1 MKRKWMI
8 SFLAGCLLLS
18 GCSGLK
24 NIQDVTYVVAIGMDY
39 DEEKEEY
46 IAYLQSLNFANV
58 AKVEGGKPTEP
69 IPIFIASA
77 TGETLNLAV
86 GNLYKKSEPP
96 LFFGHVE
103 TLVLSQRI
111 VRNHFKEVIVEIGRN
126 RSLRHT
132 LRVMTTDEN
141 IREVFNIKALFNY
154 PAIYTVLFRK
164 EKNEVYLDELKPMAL
179 MNFLRAY
186 YEPMG
191 VAKLPNVKIDSQ
203 TWKAEENYPIV
214 FFDGYAIFQQ
224 QKFKKVLPFKDAVYV
239 NWLLEKKVSLD
250 QRVEDEGKL
259 VAAMK
264 LATPKMKVKYKKGT
278 TTPKFS
284 LEVSVPADL
293 VEKIKDIPEPKLKK
307 LMEDDIRRKITS
319 IYKRGVKN
327 KTDLLNV
334 GEKWY
339 RKHPKQYRELKKS
352 TSFYLDKDSLTNIKV
367 KVQIFHFNSYK
378 YEQDTNVGF

>member
-1 MKRKWMI
+1 MKRKWII
-8 SFLAGCLLLS
+8 SFLAGCLILS

-39 DEEKEEY
+39 DEEKKEY

-58 AKVEGGKPTEP
+58 AKVEGGKPIEP

-103 TLVLSQRI
+103 TFVLSQRI
-111 VRNHFKEVIVEIGRN
+111 VRNHFKEVMVETGRN

-141 IREVFNIKALFNY
+141 ISEIFNIKALFNY

-164 EKNEVYLDELKPMAL
+164 EKNEVYQNEIKPMAL
-179 MNFLRAY
+179 MDFLRAY

-203 TWKAEENYPIV
+203 TWKADGKYPIV
-214 FFDGYAIFQQ
+214 FIDGYAIFQQ
-224 QKFKKVLPFKDAVYV
+224 QKFIKVLPFKDAVYT
-239 NWLLEKKVSLD
+239 NWLLEKKVSLN
-250 QRVEDEGKL
+250 QRVDEEGKL
-259 VAAMK
+259 VAAVK

-278 TTPKFS
+278 TTPKFDIE
-284 LEVSVPADL
+284 LTVPADL
-293 VEKIKDIPEPKLKK
+293 IEKIKDIPEQKLTK
-307 LMEDDIRRKITS
+307 LVEEDIKRKLTS
-319 IYKRGVKN
+319 IYKNGVKN
-327 KTDLLNV
+327 KTDILNV

-352 TSFYLDKDSLTNIKV
+352 NGFYLDKDSLSNLKV
-367 KVQIFHFNSYK
+367 KVQIFHYNSYK
-378 YEQDTNVGF
+378 YEQRNDEGS

>member
-1 MKRKWMI
+1 
-8 SFLAGCLLLS
+8 
-18 GCSGLK
+18 
-24 NIQDVTYVVAIGMDY
+24 
-39 DEEKEEY
+39 
-46 IAYLQSLNFANV
+46 
-58 AKVEGGKPTEP
+58 
-69 IPIFIASA
+69 
-77 TGETLNLAV
+77 
-86 GNLYKKSEPP
+86 
-96 LFFGHVE
+96 
-103 TLVLSQRI
+103 
-111 VRNHFKEVIVEIGRN
+111 
-126 RSLRHT
+126 
-132 LRVMTTDEN
+132 
-141 IREVFNIKALFNY
+141 
-154 PAIYTVLFRK
+154 
-164 EKNEVYLDELKPMAL
+164 MAL
-179 MNFLRAY
+179 MDFLRAY

-203 TWKAEENYPIV
+203 SWKADGNYPIV
-214 FFDGYAIFQQ
+214 FFDGYAIFQR
-224 QKFKKVLPFKDAVYV
+224 QKFKKVLPFKDADYV
-239 NWLLEKKVSLD
+239 NWLLEKKIALN

-293 VEKIKDIPEPKLKK
+293 IEKIKDIPEPKLTK
-307 LMEDDIRRKITS
+307 LIEDDIKRKLTS

-352 TSFYLDKDSLTNIKV
+352 NSFYLDKDSLTNIKV

-378 YEQDTNVGF
+378 YEQRFD

>member
-1 MKRKWMI
+1 MI

-39 DEEKEEY
+39 DEEKKEY

-141 IREVFNIKALFNY
+141 ISKVFNIKALFNY

-164 EKNEVYLDELKPMAL
+164 EKNEVYQDEIKPMTL
-179 MNFLRAY
+179 MDFLRAY

-203 TWKAEENYPIV
+203 SWKADGNYPIV
-214 FFDGYAIFQQ
+214 FFDGYAIFQR

-250 QRVEDEGKL
+250 QRVEDDGKL

-264 LATPKMKVKYKKGT
+264 LATPKMKVKYKKRT

-284 LEVSVPADL
+284 LEVYVPADL
-293 VEKIKDIPEPKLKK
+293 IEIIKDIPEPKLTK
-307 LMEDDIRRKITS
+307 LIEDDITRKLTS

-339 RKHPKQYRELKKS
+339 RKHPKQYKELKKS
-352 TSFYLDKDSLTNIKV
+352 NSFYLDKDSLTNIKV

-378 YEQDTNVGF
+378 YEQRDQRGF